1 MLGAAVA
8 AVLLVVVVTAAAAA
22 ALAVLLCS
30 PWVELGLATPAALG
44 APTAAAAPPPLCLG
58 ELLAL
63 PGLTGRT
70 GKGPQVLAVG
80 EKVPPNW
87 AMGRR
92 GCLIWCMECA
102 ARRASWGCVYARGS
116 DTGKGCRTL
125 EDRPFFPAAC
135 EEDDDEDDVGWNET
149 PAGGTRELRAL
160 GPLVELLAAPVLLE
174 KAEAALEPGAL
185 M

>member
-1 MLGAAVA
+1 M
-8 AVLLVVVVTAAAAA
+8 AVLLVAVVTDAAAG
-22 ALAVLLCS
+22 LLCS
-30 PWVELGLATPAALG
+30 PWVELGRATPAAPG
-44 APTAAAAPPPLCLG
+44 APTAPAAPPPLCLG
-58 ELLAL
+58 EPLAL

-92 GCLIWCMECA
+92 GCRIWCMECA
-102 ARRASWGCVYARGS
+102 ASRASWGCVYARGS

-125 EDRPFFPAAC
+125 EDRPFFPPTC
-135 EEDDDEDDVGWNET
+135 EEDEDEDEAGWNET
-149 PAGGTRELRAL
+149 PAGGTSELRAL
-160 GPLVELLAAPVLLE
+160 GPLAEPLAAPVLLE

>member
-1 MLGAAVA
+1 M
-8 AVLLVVVVTAAAAA
+8 LLVAVVTDAGAVE
-22 ALAVLLCS
+22 LAGLLCS
-30 PWVELGLATPAALG
+30 PWVEFGLATPPELG
-44 APTAAAAPPPLCLG
+44 AAPAAPPPLCLG
-58 ELLAL
+58 EPLAL

-116 DTGKGCRTL
+116 DTGKGCLTL
-125 EDRPFFPAAC
+125 EDSPFFPPTW
-135 EEDDDEDDVGWNET
+135 EEDEDEDEAGWNET
-149 PAGGTRELRAL
+149 PAGGTSELRAF

-174 KAEAALEPGAL
+174 KAVAALEPGVL

>member
-1 MLGAAVA
+1 MLGATVA
-8 AVLLVVVVTAAAAA
+8 TVLLMVAVTDAAAAT
-22 ALAVLLCS
+22 LAGLLCS
-30 PWVELGLATPAALG
+30 PWVELGLATPAAPG
-44 APTAAAAPPPLCLG
+44 PPTAAAAPPPLCLG
-58 ELLAL
+58 EPLAL

-102 ARRASWGCVYARGS
+102 ASRASWGCVYARGS

-125 EDRPFFPAAC
+125 EDRPFFPTAC
-135 EEDDDEDDVGWNET
+135 EEDEDEDEVGWNET
-149 PAGGTRELRAL
+149 PVGGTRELRAL
-160 GPLVELLAAPVLLE
+160 GPLLEPLAAPVLLE

>member
-1 MLGAAVA
+1 MVVA
-8 AVLLVVVVTAAAAA
+8 LVVVTDAAE
-22 ALAVLLCS
+22 LAGLLCS
-30 PWVELGLATPAALG
+30 PWVELGLATLPAPLV
-44 APTAAAAPPPLCLG
+44 PPLCLG

-87 AMGRR
+87 AIGRR

-102 ARRASWGCVYARGS
+102 ASRANWGCVYAKGR
-116 DTGKGCRTL
+116 DTGKGCLTF
-125 EDRPFFPAAC
+125 EDSPFFAPAW
-135 EEDDDEDDVGWNET
+135 EEDEDDDEEGWNET
-149 PAGGTRELRAL
+149 PAGGTNELRAF
-160 GPLVELLAAPVLLE
+160 GPVVEPLVAPVVLG
-174 KAEAALEPGAL
+174 KAEVVLEPGAL